1 MSYQAVNRLRLS
13 ANSVSIFWCT
23 GPVGMIQRED
33 FWDTIARNVLVY
45 REGIVDVREHSIL
58 LANGSEV
65 TTDAIFCGT
74 GWLTKYPFLSTQQSV
89 QLGLPHAKD
98 DDPPEAA
105 QKWKSLLQAADKQ
118 VIARFPQLADPPAC
132 FKHPQSTTTTRLYN
146 CIAPLTDSSIVFLGA
161 AYLPNAFR
169 TAEAQAIFATAC
181 LDGNFQ
187 LPLQD
192 QAEQEIAYMAA
203 FSNRRYPSHGAAGN
217 YFNMDLVG
225 YTDKIVQ
232 DVGLV
237 SHRRRWWW
245 QDFFLPCVAADYSG
259 IKNEY
264 LAKCKKRD

>member
-1 MSYQAVNRLRLS
+1 MLLS
-13 ANSVSIFWCT
+13 ANNSSIFWCT

-45 REGIVDVREHSIL
+45 RESIAEVRERSIL
-58 LANGSEV
+58 LENGSEV

-89 QLGLPHAKD
+89 QLGLPHAKN
-98 DDPPEAA
+98 DDPPETAR
-105 QKWKSLLQAADKQ
+105 KWELLLQAADKE
-118 VIARFPQLADPPAC
+118 VIARFPQLANPPAC
-132 FKHPQSTTTTRLYN
+132 FKRPQTTTTTRLYN

-169 TAEAQAIFATAC
+169 AAEAQAIWATAY

-192 QAEQEIAYMAA
+192 QAEQEIEYMAA
-203 FSNRRYPSHGAAGN
+203 FSNRRYPNHGAAGN

-225 YTDKIVQ
+225 YTDKLVH

-245 QDFFLPCVAADYSG
+245 QDFFLPCVASDYSG
-259 IKNEY
+259 IKDEY
-264 LAKCKKRD
+264 LAKCKKHD